1 MALNGRLSNYELES
15 IWKEVA
21 VIKVLSKDLP
31 GGFEENKNSWSG

>member
-1 MALNGRLSNYELES
+1 MVGWLSNDEMES

-21 VIKVLSKDLP
+21 LIKVLSQDLP